1 MRHCFDACACPSLDS
16 FFCDVNCDF
25 DPMGGGGGYMEILDV
40 ALLCWGKG
48 GGDGLQLFHSFK
60 IRGVFTRGGR

>member
-1 MRHCFDACACPSLDS
+1 
-16 FFCDVNCDF
+16 
-25 DPMGGGGGYMEILDV
+25 MEILDV

-60 IRGVFTRGGR
+60 IRGVFTRGGEVEY